1 MVGRKSKSQRRHS
14 RSRKQRGGD
23 YGSYG
28 NFAFT
33 GPAGVSAGGVP
44 FESRAADNAHCGW
57 HGRVAPQLG
66 GRRKSKSKQRGGS
79 CGCNGLMQFGG
90 GSGNGGFGFGLSNQL
105 GKVYDHLS
113 VGACPPTPHATQLGG
128 ASPLEIS
135 SYPAGYGFGPRG
147 VVSTDSAHYL
157 DPTGYDRTCRGGYRK
172 TKGKGHRKGKGRK
185 SHRKSHH

>member
-1 MVGRKSKSQRRHS
+1 MVRKQSRNQRKSQRRS
-14 RSRKQRGGD
+14 RSRSRSRRQRGGD

-66 GRRKSKSKQRGGS
+66 GRRSQRSRKQRGGS

-90 GSGNGGFGFGLSNQL
+90 GSATGGFSPVMNNFN
-105 GKVYDHLS
+105 GKVYDYLS
-113 VGACPPTPHATQLGG
+113 VGACPPTPRATQLGG
-128 ASPLEIS
+128 ASPLEIA

-157 DPTGYDRTCRGGYRK
+157 VPLGYDRSCRGGYRK
-172 TKGKGHRKGKGRK
+172 TKARK
-185 SHRKSHH
+185 SRSRR

>member
-1 MVGRKSKSQRRHS
+1 MVGRKRQSKSQSQRRS

-57 HGRVAPQLG
+57 NYRVAPQLG
-66 GRRKSKSKQRGGS
+66 GRRSRRSRKQRGGS

-90 GSGNGGFGFGLSNQL
+90 GSGNGGFGVGLSNQL

-113 VGACPPTPHATQLGG
+113 VGACPPTPRATQLGG
-128 ASPLEIS
+128 ASPLEIA

-147 VVSTDSAHYL
+147 VVSTDSAHYM
-157 DPTGYDRTCRGGYRK
+157 DPTGYDRSCRGGYRK
-172 TKGKGHRKGKGRK
+172 TKGRKAKARK
-185 SHRKSHH
+185 SRSRR